1 VYKTLRYHTNIFIRH
16 TDSVSQDE
24 SNYRCLRDLRV
35 TDPRHDRT
43 RILKSKD
50 ELLEGSCSWV
60 LDDPAFCR
68 WWEDDNTRIFWIHG
82 DPGKGKTMMTM
93 ALIDEISER
102 LQSAPYNSW
111 TLAYFFCQTEER
123 LNNAV
128 AVVRSLIYLLVEQQR
143 ALAQHVRRHYEIV
156 GATLFEGGNAL
167 YALWAI
173 LLDILK
179 DSSLPRIYLLI
190 DAFDEC
196 TVQQIELLELITGK
210 DMASLPKVKWL
221 VTSRN
226 ESAIQERLEH
236 GDRRVHTSLEMNSQ
250 HVSNAVLRF
259 IDVKVQQLVQT
270 KKYDLR
276 RQSFVGEYL
285 RNRAEGTFLW
295 VALVCQELQR
305 VPSRKT
311 ESVLQSFPAGLKSLY
326 ARMVAQISSLSDPED
341 ISLCFSILRAITI
354 TVRPLHLSELA
365 LVAGLPDEMHGDL
378 ASAEELVSQCGSFL
392 TLRDMVVSF
401 IHQSARDFVSQSSSI
416 FSSGQPREHGA
427 IWHRCRELMSRTL
440 RKDICDLRAP
450 GIVIGEIEP
459 GRVARC
465 LSAPA
470 QYACCYWVNH
480 LLHSRGCGAGSVIP
494 RDKEEMQAFFN
505 RAFLHWVEALSL
517 IDKISEGIAM
527 VTELESVIQVS
538 SRPSRFMHIHYGK
551 DREMLM
557 YRCLA

>member
-1 VYKTLRYHTNIFIRH
+1 
-16 TDSVSQDE
+16 
-24 SNYRCLRDLRV
+24 
-35 TDPRHDRT
+35 
-43 RILKSKD
+43 
-50 ELLEGSCSWV
+50 
-60 LDDPAFCR
+60 
-68 WWEDDNTRIFWIHG
+68 
-82 DPGKGKTMMTM
+82 M

-156 GATLFEGGNAL
+156 GAPLFEGGNAL

-173 LLDILK
+173 LLDILR
-179 DSSLPRIYLLI
+179 DSSLPRIHLLI

-210 DMASLPKVKWL
+210 DMMSLPKVKWL

-259 IDVKVQQLVQT
+259 IDVKVRQLVQT

-285 RNRAEGTFLW
+285 RNKAEGTFLW

-326 ARMVAQISSLSDPED
+326 ARMMAQISSLSDPED
-341 ISLCFSILRAITI
+341 ISLCLSILRAITI

-365 LVAGLPDEMHGDL
+365 LVAGLPDEMDGDL
-378 ASAEELVSQCGSFL
+378 ASVEELVSQCGSFL

-401 IHQSARDFVSQSSSI
+401 IHQSAKDFVGQSSSI
-416 FSSGQPREHGA
+416 FPSGQPREHGA
-427 IWHRCRELMSRTL
+427 ISHRCRELMSRTL

-450 GIVIGEIEP
+450 GIVIYEIEP

-465 LSAPA
+465 LSAPV

-480 LLHSRGCGAGSVIP
+480 LLHSRGCDAGSVIP
-494 RDKEEMQAFFN
+494 RDKEEVQAFLN

-527 VTELESVIQVS
+527 VTELDSVIQVS

-557 YRCLA
+557 SSVSSLNMTHG